1 VSDSIASIR
10 RNDIEPLGV
19 NPGSAESHQQFRE
32 KISLPF
38 ELLVDEDMEVA
49 KAYGAVKDDA
59 TGISRSV
66 VVVGKNGT
74 VVFSS
79 AGAPAWPLVANVVKK
94 ADDG

>member
-1 VSDSIASIR
+1 MSDSIASIR
-10 RNDIEPLGV
+10 RNDIEPLGI
-19 NPGSAESHQQFRE
+19 NPGSAKSHQQFRE
-32 KISLPF
+32 KLSLPF

-79 AGAPAWPLVANVVKK
+79 AGAPAWPLFANVVKK